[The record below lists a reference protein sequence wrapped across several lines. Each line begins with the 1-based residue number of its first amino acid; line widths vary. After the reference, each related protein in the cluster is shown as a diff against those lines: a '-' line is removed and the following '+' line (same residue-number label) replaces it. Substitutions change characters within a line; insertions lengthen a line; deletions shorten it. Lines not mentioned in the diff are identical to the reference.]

1 MKRLEKAR
9 RMLWGDSRAA
19 SRESAVE
26 DTPGSPTWPIQSPD
40 SNEPSAPPVGL
51 SWSTVSEGLGIDL
64 RLLQHEGIVV
74 LAGEYFPESGFF
86 FDPDTLLAQHVDV
99 GDVAL
104 RHGYFLGNITAR
116 DFAEWFQ
123 VAPGGG
129 TVAGLPVV
137 RSESGP
143 IIGLFR
149 DELSA
154 KRATSVVL
162 QGSLGSGIRLE
173 RGPLGSELT
182 VGRAEQPGAVATAV
196 AALGG
201 AVISIGGRPVGTR
214 TERGPLTTAAPL
226 PSPEG
231 DRWRPGTGATS
242 DSQTPSVE
250 LGGSEEF
257 PRL

>member
-1 MKRLEKAR
+1 
-9 RMLWGDSRAA
+9 
-19 SRESAVE
+19 
-26 DTPGSPTWPIQSPD
+26 
-40 SNEPSAPPVGL
+40 
-51 SWSTVSEGLGIDL
+51 
-64 RLLQHEGIVV
+64 
-74 LAGEYFPESGFF
+74 
-86 FDPDTLLAQHVDV
+86 VDV

-116 DFAEWFQ
+116 DFSEWFRL
-123 VAPGGG
+123 APDGG

-154 KRATSVVL
+154 KRASSVVL

-182 VGRAEQPGAVATAV
+182 VGRAEQPGAVATAI

-214 TERGPLTTAAPL
+214 SERGPLTTAPPL

-242 DSQTPSVE
+242 DSQTSSVE